1 MFRRMGASISPGARR
16 QTLLWV
22 VLALNI
28 GGLLFAGLNVQGWE
42 FRNGVEWAP
51 DGSGLEFG
59 RHGLAYTE
67 TFSTHDPAQESGQ
80 GFTVEM
86 AVRPSEGE
94 DRGFR
99 FIAVVHSGDDGSQLL
114 IGQWRQTII
123 VMNGDDY
130 DHSRRSPR
138 LSAALSTSGAR
149 PVFLAVTSDAR
160 GTALYL
166 DGTSVASRADMT
178 LRLPTDGEPGRLVL
192 GNSVY
197 GNNPW
202 SGKIVG
208 FALHPVVLDE
218 ETLQNHLESWRRG
231 HGFAGGDYSA
241 ADVAYPLSGQTSRRA
256 LDRSSSGVD
265 LQFPR
270 EQTFID
276 PSLFASGANAPRDLV
291 DIGLNLCG
299 FIPLGFLL
307 VALFG
312 DVARSTRLSALGGAV
327 AIGFALSGSIEL
339 AQAWIPSRSSTLQDL
354 LLNVAGT
361 GVGGMTFMAVAQPLR
376 KWAAWGSNANTA

>member
-1 MFRRMGASISPGARR
+1 MFKRMGSSVSPVAGR

-22 VLALNI
+22 LVVLNV
-28 GGLLFAGLNVQGWE
+28 GGILFAGLNVQGWE
-42 FRNGVEWAP
+42 FRNNVEWSP

-59 RHGLAYTE
+59 KHGLAYTE
-67 TFSTHDPAQESGQ
+67 AFSTHDLAQQSGQ
-80 GFTVEM
+80 GFTIEM
-86 AVRPSEGE
+86 ALRPSEGG

-130 DHSRRSPR
+130 DYSRRSPR
-138 LSAALSTSGAR
+138 LTADISNGGTR
-149 PVFLAVTSDAR
+149 PVFLVVTSDAR
-160 GTALYL
+160 GTVLYL
-166 DGTSVASRADMT
+166 DGTSVASRADIT
-178 LRLPTDGEPGRLVL
+178 LRLPTDGGPGRLVL

-202 SGKIVG
+202 SGKIAG
-208 FALHPVVLDE
+208 FALHPVALDE

-231 HGFAGGDYSA
+231 HGFAGDDYSA
-241 ADVAYPLSGQTSRRA
+241 ADVAYPLSEQTSRRA
-256 LDRSSSGVD
+256 LDRSSRGVD

-276 PSLFASGANAPRDLV
+276 PSLFASGTNAPRDLI
-291 DIGLNLCG
+291 DISLNLGG

-307 VALFG
+307 TALFG
-312 DVARSTRLSALGGAV
+312 DVTRSTRLWVLGGALATGV
-327 AIGFALSGSIEL
+327 ALSGSIEL

-361 GVGGMTFMAVAQPLR
+361 GVGGVTFLCVAQPLR
-376 KWAAWGSNANTA
+376 KWAVWGSNPQTF

>member
-1 MFRRMGASISPGARR
+1 MFRRMGSSISPGARR
-16 QTLLWV
+16 KTLLWV
-22 VLALNI
+22 VVALNV
-28 GGLLFAGLNVQGWE
+28 GGILFAGLNVHGWE
-42 FRNGVEWAP
+42 FRNDVEWAP

-59 RHGLAYTE
+59 KHGLAYTE
-67 TFSTHDPAQESGQ
+67 AFSTHDPAQQSGQ
-80 GFTVEM
+80 GFTIEM
-86 AVRPSEGE
+86 ALRPSEGG

-130 DHSRRSPR
+130 DYSRRSPR
-138 LSAALSTSGAR
+138 LTAALSTPGAR

-160 GTALYL
+160 GSALYL
-166 DGTSVASRADMT
+166 DGTLVASRADMT
-178 LRLPTDGEPGRLVL
+178 LRLPTESGPGRVVL

-197 GNNPW
+197 GNNSW
-202 SGKIVG
+202 SGTIAG
-208 FALHPVVLDE
+208 FALHPVALDE

-231 HGFAGGDYSA
+231 HGFAGVDYSA
-241 ADVAYPLSGQTSRRA
+241 ADVAYPLSEQTSRRA
-256 LDRSSSGVD
+256 LDRSSRGVD

-276 PSLFASGANAPRDLV
+276 PSLFASGTNAPRDLI
-291 DIGLNLCG
+291 DISLNLCG

-312 DVARSTRLSALGGAV
+312 DVTRLTQLSALGGAL

-361 GVGGMTFMAVAQPLR
+361 GVGGVTFVAVAQPLR
-376 KWAAWGSNANTA
+376 KWVAWGSSAQTL